1 MIVHHIITM
10 INQNLLD
17 KLDSLG
23 FGADVDALENHV
35 AILQD
40 AAGMGAPLVTDTQ
53 YDMYVKLLRELKP
66 ESQVL
71 NRNWESDDN
80 DLEVNDEIL
89 SYSRMMSIKTIQD
102 KADIYKFKEAL
113 GNKTVELLASTKLNG
128 HAVRAV
134 YRNGKLV
141 GGSTRGRYK
150 KGREILRHLQAVLP
164 NYVEEW
170 RDIRLVEVRGEMLV
184 SLENFENLKY
194 TLKTPLSA
202 VTSLIRESVTDEE
215 LKYLDCVCYK
225 VIPCRESKLTFE
237 SLEEQFNCLS
247 RNGFD
252 IPIHKKYEDVNISN
266 IDSVFDDILEEF
278 SQVADQDLI
287 GYSTDGIV
295 VAVNNCEQFES
306 MGVDGNNCLGNFAI
320 KMGRHWECNVY
331 KSTIIDIEFVPGK
344 KYFTPKALVV
354 PVTTMTGAQV
364 STVPLYNVGVMQDL
378 HLIPGSEI
386 YFKFGGETGVSL
398 CLADGTMIGD
408 LK

>member
-1 MIVHHIITM
+1 M

-53 YDMYVKLLRELKP
+53 YDMYVSLLRELKP
-66 ESQVL
+66 ESNIL

-80 DLEVNDEIL
+80 DLEANDEIL
-89 SYSRMMSIKTIQD
+89 SSTRMYSIKTIQE
-102 KADIYKFKEAL
+102 KKDIYKFKEAL
-113 GNKTVELLASTKLNG
+113 GGKTVDLLASTKLNG

-134 YRNGKLV
+134 YRNGQLV

-150 KGREILRHLQAVLP
+150 KGRDILRHLKAVLP
-164 NYVEEW
+164 NYVDAW
-170 RDIRLVEVRGEMLV
+170 KDVRILEVRGEMLV
-184 SLENFENLKY
+184 SLENFEELKNI
-194 TLKTPLSA
+194 LKTPLSA

-215 LKYLDCVCYK
+215 LKYLNCVCYK
-225 VIPCRESKLTFE
+225 VIPCEDSELHFN
-237 SLEEQFNCLS
+237 SLEEQFECLQE
-247 RNGFD
+247 NGFD
-252 IPIHKKYEDVNISN
+252 VPINKVYEDVSLEN
-266 IDSVFDDILEEF
+266 IDEVFDTILEEF
-278 SQVADQDLI
+278 SRVADEDLI

-295 VAVNNCEQFES
+295 VAVNDTDTFKE

-331 KSTIIDIEFVPGK
+331 KSEILDIEFVPGK
-344 KYFTPKALVV
+344 KYFTPKAIVE
-354 PVTTMTGAQV
+354 PVTTVTGAQV
-364 STVPLYNVGVMQDL
+364 STVPLYNVGVMNDL

-398 CLADGTMIGD
+398 CTADGTMISD

>member
-1 MIVHHIITM
+1 M

-53 YDMYVKLLRELKP
+53 YDMYVSLLRELKP
-66 ESQVL
+66 ESNIL

-80 DLEVNDEIL
+80 DLEANDEIL
-89 SYSRMMSIKTIQD
+89 ASTRMYSIKTIQE
-102 KADIYKFKEAL
+102 KKDIYKFKEAL
-113 GNKTVELLASTKLNG
+113 GGKTVDLLASTKLNG

-134 YRNGKLV
+134 YRNGQLV

-150 KGREILRHLQAVLP
+150 KGRDILRHLKAVLP
-164 NYVEEW
+164 NYVDAW
-170 RDIRLVEVRGEMLV
+170 KDVRILEVRGEMLV
-184 SLENFENLKY
+184 SLENFEELKNI
-194 TLKTPLSA
+194 LKTPLSA

-215 LKYLDCVCYK
+215 LKYLNCVCYK
-225 VIPCRESKLTFE
+225 VIPCEDSELHFN
-237 SLEEQFNCLS
+237 SLEEQFECLQE
-247 RNGFD
+247 NGFD
-252 IPIHKKYEDVNISN
+252 VPINKVYEDVSLEN
-266 IDSVFDDILEEF
+266 IDEVFDTILEEF
-278 SQVADQDLI
+278 SRVADEDLI

-295 VAVNNCEQFES
+295 VAVNDTDTFKE

-331 KSTIIDIEFVPGK
+331 KSEILDIEFVPGK
-344 KYFTPKALVV
+344 KYFTPKAIVE
-354 PVTTMTGAQV
+354 PVTTVTGAQV
-364 STVPLYNVGVMQDL
+364 STVPLYNVGVMNDL

-398 CLADGTMIGD
+398 CTADGTMISE